1 MDKND
6 FIFNSDKELEDWL
19 KTTRE
24 SYYIELKKAQELPN
38 AFWESYSAFANTSG
52 GIVVLGVEESDGEN
66 IILGVSNPSKTL
78 DSLWNQLS
86 NTNKVS
92 YKCINNE
99 DVALYVFGDKTVIIV
114 YVHEAPNSQKPVY
127 LNGKLE
133 QTYIRTGDGD
143 RKATKDELGSFL
155 RNAQPIQDDIALDLL
170 SFDDLDKQ
178 SLVSFKER
186 VSLKYPNK
194 KYDDLNLEEFLIEI
208 GGAMRNRKTGKLIIK
223 KGTLLFLGK
232 VNSIKEFFPH
242 YHVDYFNRRGNNERW
257 LDRVTDDE
265 PSEYEMNIYNF
276 YNIVFNKMTALLL
289 ESFELDAESSREP
302 VSGYEEPLREC
313 LVNCLA
319 HADYEKGYPSIKVE
333 AFEGWFRFVNPG
345 QMLISVGQFF
355 IGGDSRPRNEVLMKY
370 FRYLGASERQGF
382 GGPLIIK
389 AAMRNSYRRPEIVT
403 DIEHT
408 EVKIWNIDIV
418 DSHPE
423 LTDVE
428 KVVYRYIIK
437 NGPSESLRD
446 MARKL
451 NLSEYKV
458 RIAINA
464 LVDQKKMIRKI
475 GNARNTRYIIDT
487 DDIDVIT
494 QLQLIMDAMKRR
506 I

>member
-1 MDKND
+1 MDKNELN
-6 FIFNSDKELEDWL
+6 FNSDKELLDWL
-19 KTTRE
+19 ITTHE
-24 SYYIELKKAQELPN
+24 NYYIELKKAQELPN

-52 GIVVLGVEESDGEN
+52 GVIVLGVEEHEDEN
-66 IILGVSNPSKTL
+66 VILGVNNPQKTL
-78 DSLWNQLS
+78 ADLWAQLS

-92 YKCINNE
+92 FKCINNE
-99 DVALYVFGDKTVIIV
+99 DVVPYKFGEKTVIIV

-133 QTYIRTGDGD
+133 QTFIRTGDGD

-155 RNAQPIQDDIALDLL
+155 RNAQPIQDDIVIDLL
-170 SFDDLDKQ
+170 SLDDLDKQ
-178 SLVSFKER
+178 SVVSFKER

-194 KYDDLNLEEFLIEI
+194 KYDDMTIEQFLIEI
-208 GGAMRNRKTGKLIIK
+208 GGAKKNRKTGKLEIK

-232 VNSIKEFFPH
+232 VNAIKEFLPH

-257 LDRVTDDE
+257 VDRVTDDE
-265 PSEYEMNIYNF
+265 PNEFEMNLYNF

-289 ESFELDAESSREP
+289 ESFELDDSITREP

-319 HADYEKGYPSIKVE
+319 HADYEKGYPSIKIE

-389 AAMRNSYRRPEIVT
+389 AAVRNSYRRPEIVT

-408 EVKIWNIDIV
+408 EVKIWNMDIV

-423 LTDVE
+423 LTEVE
-428 KVVYRYIIK
+428 KTVYRYIRK
-437 NGPSESLRD
+437 NGSSESLRD

-451 NLSEYKV
+451 SLSEYKV
-458 RIAINA
+458 RNAINT
-464 LVDQKKMIRKI
+464 LVNEKKMLRKI
-475 GNARNTRYIIDT
+475 GNARNTRYVIDA
-487 DDIDVIT
+487 DNIDLIT
-494 QLQLIMDAMKRR
+494 QLQLVVDAMRRR

>member
-1 MDKND
+1 MDNK
-6 FIFNSDKELEDWL
+6 ILFNSDKELQDWL
-19 KTTRE
+19 KTIRE
-24 SYYIELKKAQELPN
+24 SSHIELKKVQELPN

-52 GIVVLGVEESDGEN
+52 GIVVLGVEEGEDEN
-66 IILGVSNPSKTL
+66 IIVGVKNPTKTL
-78 DSLWNQLS
+78 ESLWNQLS
-86 NTNKVS
+86 NENKVS
-92 YKCINNE
+92 YKSINNE
-99 DVALYVFGDKTVIIV
+99 DVASYAFEDKTVILV

-127 LNGKLE
+127 INGKLE
-133 QTYIRTGDGD
+133 QTYLRTGDGD

-155 RNAQPIQDDIALDLL
+155 RNAQPIQDDITIDLL
-170 SFDDLDKQ
+170 TFDDLDKQ
-178 SLVSFKER
+178 SLVSFKEKI
-186 VSLKYPNK
+186 SLKYPSK
-194 KYDDLNLEEFLIEI
+194 KYDDLSIEEFLIEI
-208 GGAMRNRKTGKLIIK
+208 GGAVKNRKTGKLVIK

-232 VNSIKEFFPH
+232 VNAIKEFYPH
-242 YHVDYFNRRGNNERW
+242 YHVDYFNRRGRNERW

-289 ESFELDAESSREP
+289 ESFQLVDGSTREP
-302 VSGYEEPLREC
+302 ASGYEEPLREC

-319 HADYEKGYPSIKVE
+319 HADYDKGYPSIKIE

-345 QMLISVGQFF
+345 QMLVSVDQFF

-389 AAMRNSYRRPEIVT
+389 AAMRNSYRNPEIVT

-423 LTDVE
+423 LNEIE
-428 KVVYRYIIK
+428 KDVYRYIIK
-437 NGPSESLRD
+437 NGSSDSLRE
-446 MARKL
+446 MAKKIK
-451 NLSEYKV
+451 LSEYKV
-458 RIAINA
+458 RNAINV
-464 LVDQKKMIRKI
+464 LVEKKLLRKI
-475 GNARNTRYIIDT
+475 GNARNTRYVLDA
-487 DDIDVIT
+487 DDIGVIT
-494 QLQLIMDAMKRR
+494 QLQLIMDAIKRR